1 MIHRRDE
8 FRGAQATIDKVHQ
21 LAKDGKI
28 NLFTQYQMASV
39 KGDKNLESIDIK
51 HDNNEI
57 KNLKTDYVLGFFG
70 LIMQLG
76 PIANWGLNIDKKTIE
91 VDTEKFETNQK
102 GIYAVGDICNYPGK
116 LKLILSGFHEGALAA
131 RACFKLA
138 RPNEKYRFEFTTSS
152 KTIKERL
159 GVKKVIELYS
169 ANTPNGKKISIMLE
183 EIGYEYKVIN
193 IDLNKGDQFKPEFK
207 KISPFS
213 KIPVII
219 DQDNNKNIFESGAIL
234 MYLAEQSG
242 KFYDTKDRLE
252 INQWLMAQMGYV
264 GPMLGQHH
272 QFHHYNPGK
281 SQFGEERYFKI
292 SKRIYEELDERL
304 SKSRFL
310 AGENYTIADIGTF
323 PWIARHEWHDIGLK
337 NYKNLTRWYVE
348 ISERE
353 AVKKGFKFMNKD
365 EVPPKP

>member
-1 MIHRRDE
+1 MID
-8 FRGAQATIDKVHQ
+8 
-21 LAKDGKI
+21 
-28 NLFTQYQMASV
+28 
-39 KGDKNLESIDIK
+39 
-51 HDNNEI
+51 
-57 KNLKTDYVLGFFG
+57 
-70 LIMQLG
+70 
-76 PIANWGLNIDKKTIE
+76 
-91 VDTEKFETNQK
+91 
-102 GIYAVGDICNYPGK
+102 
-116 LKLILSGFHEGALAA
+116 
-131 RACFKLA
+131 
-138 RPNEKYRFEFTTSS
+138 
-152 KTIKERL
+152 
-159 GVKKVIELYS
+159 LYS

-183 EIGYEYKVIN
+183 EIGYEYKVVN

-219 DQDNNKNIFESGAIL
+219 DHSNDKNIFESGAIL

-292 SKRIYEELDERL
+292 SKRIYEELEERL

-323 PWIARHEWHDIGLK
+323 PWIARHEWHDIGLI

>member
-1 MIHRRDE
+1 M
-8 FRGAQATIDKVHQ
+8 
-21 LAKDGKI
+21 
-28 NLFTQYQMASV
+28 
-39 KGDKNLESIDIK
+39 
-51 HDNNEI
+51 
-57 KNLKTDYVLGFFG
+57 
-70 LIMQLG
+70 
-76 PIANWGLNIDKKTIE
+76 
-91 VDTEKFETNQK
+91 
-102 GIYAVGDICNYPGK
+102 
-116 LKLILSGFHEGALAA
+116 
-131 RACFKLA
+131 
-138 RPNEKYRFEFTTSS
+138 
-152 KTIKERL
+152 
-159 GVKKVIELYS
+159 IELYS

-207 KISPFS
+207 KISPLS

-337 NYKNLTRWYVE
+337 NYKNLTRWYV
-348 ISERE
+348 
-353 AVKKGFKFMNKD
+353 AVSYTHLTLPTIYS
-365 EVPPKP
+365 V